1 VCSLSVAP
9 LALKT
14 ESLDRKVKVYLNHDS
29 AVILGAN
36 VSSAIGT
43 VQTEV
48 FVCCQNDLL
57 LLLELCVLWE
67 LDKVTLL
74 WEMGNQLL
82 THRA

>member
-1 VCSLSVAP
+1 MCSLSVAP

-43 VQTEV
+43 VQTDV
-48 FVCCQNDLL
+48 GNGKSTIDTSCLAGHQWLQW
-57 LLLELCVLWE
+57 VLS
-67 LDKVTLL
+67 TLQSL
-74 WEMGNQLL
+74 
-82 THRA
+82 

>member
-1 VCSLSVAP
+1 MCSLSVAP

-43 VQTEV
+43 VQT
-48 FVCCQNDLL
+48 
-57 LLLELCVLWE
+57 
-67 LDKVTLL
+67 
-74 WEMGNQLL
+74 
-82 THRA
+82 